1 MKAPT
6 PTKTDRNPGNSSK
19 SGPSPGQRSF
29 EALKGVR
36 PTRPTVIAG
45 HDGNPVGSP
54 AQVLVHHA
62 AAAKGDKKPAPK

>member
-6 PTKTDRNPGNSSK
+6 PAKTDRNPGNASK

-36 PTRPTVIAG
+36 PTRPTVIAR
-45 HDGNPVGSP
+45 HDNNPVGGP
-54 AQVLVHHA
+54 EQVLAHHA
-62 AAAKGDKKPAPK
+62 AAAKGDKKPADK